1 MIVKSVGMSCLK
13 FRWSFVTAV
22 LLLCGMGL
30 RAQDPHLTQFFAN
43 PLYQAPSY
51 AGASSGHRA
60 VIAYRDQWSMMP
72 NMYRTMSVSYDVNI
86 ASLRSG
92 LGVFVLGDLA
102 GDGRLGTIIG
112 GLSYSYSVAM
122 TYDWSFRPGLA
133 FYYRHNGLNYSR
145 LTWGDQLNT
154 DPPSATSIQQ
164 IGRENLHDIDVSA
177 SILFH
182 SADAWIGATMDH
194 MLMPRYSMLGEE
206 ARLPFKYSIFGGYR
220 FVLQSL
226 YRRGVDQSVSI
237 MLNARLQQRYS
248 QMEVGGYWFKYPL
261 LLGVWYR
268 GIPLVKNYM
277 GSDAMAFMAGVRFS
291 MIQVA
296 YTYDLTVSR
305 LGPSSGGSHEIS
317 ITYEAKITPRSRR
330 FRAPVCPPY

>member
-1 MIVKSVGMSCLK
+1 MKMSPVFSAA
-13 FRWSFVTAV
+13 FRLVFLIFLQLAAFS
-22 LLLCGMGL
+22 LCV

-43 PLYQAPSY
+43 PLYMAPSY
-51 AGASSGHRA
+51 TGASQGHRA

-92 LGVFVLGDLA
+92 VGVFVLGDMA
-102 GDGRLGTIIG
+102 GDGRFGTIIG
-112 GLSYSYSVAM
+112 GLTYSYSVAM
-122 TYDWSFRPGLA
+122 TYTWSFRPGIGF
-133 FYYRHNGLNYSR
+133 FYRQNGLDYSR
-145 LTWGDQLNT
+145 LVWGDQLNT
-154 DPPSATSIQQ
+154 DPASPTTVQQ
-164 IGRENLHDIDVSA
+164 TGKNMIYDIDVSA
-177 SILFH
+177 SVLFH
-182 SADAWIGATMDH
+182 SADAWVGATWDH
-194 MLMPRYSMLGEE
+194 MLMPKLSLFGEK
-206 ARLPFKYSIFGGYR
+206 ARLPFKFSIFGGYR
-220 FVLQSL
+220 FVIQSL
-226 YRRGVDQSVSI
+226 YRRGVDQSVSV

-248 QMEVGGYWFKYPL
+248 QMEVGAYWFKYPL

-277 GSDAMAFMAGVRFS
+277 GSDAVAMMVGCRFS

-317 ITYEAKITPRSRR
+317 ITYEGKIVPKKRR
-330 FRAPVCPPY
+330 FRAPTCPPY